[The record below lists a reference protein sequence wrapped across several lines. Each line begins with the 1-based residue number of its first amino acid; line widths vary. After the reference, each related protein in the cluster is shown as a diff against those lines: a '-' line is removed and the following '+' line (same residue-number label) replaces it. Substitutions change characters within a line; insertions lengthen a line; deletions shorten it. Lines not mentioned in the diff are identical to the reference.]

1 MDLGSVRRNGKP
13 KERVVAIAVIVWS
26 IVLSITV
33 IGVPR
38 IRVIV
43 SVESLVSVNALMVTS
58 VGLFVHTTVTGA
70 IVAIPC
76 LRRRP
81 PSDQRDCQKSG
92 YYNLSNVFHFHPP
105 FIIINRMNNEKGY
118 TLIKKFYPAH
128 SQDIAARP

>member
-13 KERVVAIAVIVWS
+13 KERVVAIAVIVRS
-26 IVLSITV
+26 VVISITV

-43 SVESLVSVNALMVTS
+43 SVESLVFVNTLMVTS
-58 VGLFVHTTVTGA
+58 VGLFVHTTVAGP
-70 IVAIPC
+70 IVDIPC

-81 PSDQRDCQKSG
+81 PSDQKHCQKSD

-105 FIIINRMNNEKGY
+105 FITINRMNNEKGY
-118 TLIKKFYPAH
+118 TLIKKFYPAL

>member
-26 IVLSITV
+26 VVISITV

-43 SVESLVSVNALMVTS
+43 AVESLVSVNTLVVTS
-58 VGLFVHTTVTGA
+58 VVLFVHTTVTGA

-76 LRRRP
+76 LRRRS
-81 PSDQRDCQKSG
+81 PSDQRHCQKNG

-105 FIIINRMNNEKGY
+105 FITINRMNSEKGY
-118 TLIKKFYPAH
+118 TLIKKFYPAL
-128 SQDIAARP
+128 SQDIADRP